1 MRTRAVLLA
10 CVVPLIAGC
19 SGGTVGIRRGT
30 PITHVQRDHG
40 LPDVISDRSG
50 DQVRYYVPADRPE
63 HEWPPDAPRTFYYV
77 DRDLA
82 VTFVSGRTVQSEVID
97 SDLKH
102 RILRPLVRR

>member
-10 CVVPLIAGC
+10 W
-19 SGGTVGIRRGT
+19 
-30 PITHVQRDHG
+30 
-40 LPDVISDRSG
+40 
-50 DQVRYYVPADRPE
+50 RYYVTADRPE
-63 HEWPPDAPRTFYYV
+63 HEWPADAPRTFYYV

-82 VTFVSGRTVQSEVID
+82 VTFVSGRTVQSEVIH